1 MITQFLLY
9 TCSVYSNLHGIKHC
23 PLPAP
28 LTGVTYLATVVVFSA
43 VDLRLLNLPELAVE
57 NYSFAICICSVVAA
71 FLSGGFTLQS
81 LRWQLSKFDKRVLL
95 NQLKGT

>member
-1 MITQFLLY
+1 
-9 TCSVYSNLHGIKHC
+9 
-23 PLPAP
+23 
-28 LTGVTYLATVVVFSA
+28 VTYLAAVVVFSA

>member
-1 MITQFLLY
+1 MQ
-9 TCSVYSNLHGIKHC
+9 HC
-23 PLPAP
+23 LLPAL
-28 LTGVTYLATVVVFSA
+28 LTGVTYLAAVVVFSA
-43 VDLRLLNLPELAVE
+43 VDLRLLNLPQLAVE

-71 FLSGGFTLQS
+71 FLSGAFTLQS